1 MSLYRKYRPQSF
13 ADVVGQDPVVDT
25 LEQAAKQDKLAHAYL
40 FAGGRGTGKT
50 SVARILAKILMIHNV
65 EDENIRQTIVRGV
78 EEGSS
83 IDLLEIDAA
92 STRGID
98 DVRDL
103 IEKIQFSPVVSGAK
117 VYIIDEVH
125 MLTKEAF
132 NALLKT
138 LEEPPSYAF
147 FILATTELNKIPL
160 TIQSRCQC
168 FPFRSIGEEE
178 IIRRLQ
184 FIADQER
191 ITVERDALRAI
202 AHAVQGGMRDA
213 ISLLDQL
220 QSLPKI
226 TKKDV
231 EDRIGA
237 SADQYAE
244 TAMEAVMDADLPVI
258 IETIRQV
265 EEAGIALDVFV
276 RKLLAAARQSLHT
289 AIAEKKPTLGIQRA
303 LDILLSAMRDLRVA
317 AVPGLVVESALIR
330 LCSPEEEPAASRE
343 KGAVF
348 AAPKSTKEKT
358 KAATEKQPGAAACGE
373 HGRTIPGHGESEPG
387 RGGNEPHQET
397 SDIQNAAIEAPDLT
411 LETLRSAWENIIEQT
426 KPASVRMSLKNGQI
440 LSLEERRVTVGFA
453 STFHR
458 DKVAHP
464 EASRSIEEI
473 MQTIFKRSLKLECIV
488 GDIHSE
494 EDHTAEQP
502 DIDLAEAAAEVFK

>member
-13 ADVVGQDPVVDT
+13 ADVVGQDPVVET

-50 SVARILAKILMIHNV
+50 SVARILAKILMIRNV
-65 EDENIRQTIVRGV
+65 EDENVRQAIVRGV
-78 EEGSS
+78 EEGNI

-103 IEKIQFSPVVSGAK
+103 IEKIQFSPVVAGAK
-117 VYIIDEVH
+117 VYIVDEVH

-138 LEEPPSYAF
+138 LEEPPPYAF

-160 TIQSRCQC
+160 TVQSRCQC

-191 ITVERDALRAI
+191 ISVERDALRAI

-244 TAMEAVMDADLPVI
+244 VAMEAVMDADLPII
-258 IETIRQV
+258 IETIRRV

-289 AIAEKKPTLGIQRA
+289 AIAEKKPTRAIQRA

-317 AVPGLVVESALIR
+317 SVPGLVVESALIR
-330 LCSPEEEPAASRE
+330 LCSHEEEPVSARE
-343 KGAVF
+343 KGTVF
-348 AAPKSTKEKT
+348 ATPKGTKEKPKSAAEDQEEKPGT
-358 KAATEKQPGAAACGE
+358 KAKAETQSP
-373 HGRTIPGHGESEPG
+373 
-387 RGGNEPHQET
+387 QEA
-397 SDIQNAAIEAPDLT
+397 SALQHAAIEAPDLT

-426 KPASVRMSLKNGQI
+426 KPPSVRMSLKNGQI
-440 LSLEERRVTVGFA
+440 LSLEQRKVTVGFA
-453 STFHR
+453 SAFHR

-473 MQTIFKRSLKLECIV
+473 IQTIFKRSLKLECIV
-488 GDIHSE
+488 GDVHNE
-494 EDHTAEQP
+494 EDHAEEQP